1 MKSKRLL
8 SALIAAAMIAG
19 TMPVTVFAGRL
30 DYEPEETE
38 VTEVAETE
46 EKETSKPTVKET
58 KPTEKETEPEDKETE
73 PEVKETEK
81 PAEAPDETVPETEA
95 PAETEKPEA
104 EQPKET
110 EAPAETEKPAAEAPK
125 ETEKTAE
132 ATHKAPA
139 KNATISNA
147 AIATDGTL
155 TWDPVDGACGYNVKI
170 NEYTAGFDNSCGT
183 SVEINKEINH
193 DIKSGLIA
201 KPKNNTYTIKISAY
215 TYNTEGVEE
224 IIAESDEL
232 TYVYNTSASLVKVG
246 TISGVKTSGKN
257 LVWNSVKGATEYCV
271 YYDGDHVVTTNSYP
285 VGPVIDKE
293 IEDRLIWKS
302 GNDKYGVY
310 ILAYDCD
317 GVLLAEFS
325 GEFIYKTSAE
335 PAKLSPLSNVKL
347 SADGILTWD
356 DYAGAAGYCARVV
369 GINNYTWAYRDDET
383 INSIDLKKAIL
394 GSVNN
399 GNVEELSSYKIELYA
414 YNSSW
419 DYFAEFELSFK
430 YKEANTL
437 SVKAKK
443 TYKVKASKVKKKNQS
458 IKRSKVMTVKNN
470 KGTLSFTKV
479 SGNAKITINR
489 TSGKITVKKK
499 LKKGTYKVQ
508 VAVKA
513 SGNATYA
520 TITKTVTI
528 KIKVK

>member
-58 KPTEKETEPEDKETE
+58 KPTEKETEPTEKETE

-125 ETEKTAE
+125 ESEKTAE

-170 NEYTAGFDNSCGT
+170 NEYTAGVDNSCGT

-356 DYAGAAGYCARVV
+356 DYAGAAGYSARVV

-458 IKRSKVMTVKNN
+458 IKRSKVMTIKNN

-479 SGNAKITINR
+479 SGNAKIVINA